1 VILTGSAAFRPP
13 SARIHQG
20 GDRRQEVRAP
30 VEIKIDGKERTMK
43 PILKIAAMIL
53 VLSNLTHFAQA
64 QTTEKKSLTIDGA
77 KRVIAA
83 AVAYAKKN
91 NAPGG
96 VIAVVDEGGNLMA
109 LERLDGTFA
118 AGANISIGKARTA
131 VLFKRPTKAFEDII
145 KNGRTAMVALPDA
158 YFTPL
163 QGGVPITVD
172 GQIVGGVG
180 VSGASS
186 AQQDEELAMA
196 GANVFAGDM
205 KMSDTMPMK
214 AAPVLFF
221 DKTQVSTSFSKGAVL
236 LDGMNRN
243 YMVHTSRRDQP
254 GLAEI
259 HTPRHRHHLCDGRH
273 CNLCNWRHSRRS
285 ERDRPERDSRF
296 AYRGWRDTSVIEG

>member
-1 VILTGSAAFRPP
+1 
-13 SARIHQG
+13 
-20 GDRRQEVRAP
+20 
-30 VEIKIDGKERTMK
+30 MK
-43 PILKIAAMIL
+43 PSFRIAAIIL
-53 VLSNLTHFAQA
+53 AIASLTAVAQA
-64 QTTEKKSLTIDGA
+64 QTIEKKSLTIEGA

-83 AVAYAKKN
+83 AVAYANKN

-131 VLFKRPTKAFEDII
+131 VLFKRPTKVFEDII

-163 QGGVPITVD
+163 QGGVPITIE

-186 AQQDEELAMA
+186 AQQDEELAIA
-196 GANVFAGDM
+196 GANVFSVEQ
-205 KMSDTMPMK
+205 KMSDTK
-214 AAPVLFF
+214 ASPVLFF
-221 DKTQVSTSFSKGAVL
+221 DDTQVSASFSKGAVL
-236 LDGMNRN
+236 LDGTNRN

-259 HTPRHRHHLCDGRH
+259 HTLDTDIIYVMEGTATFVTGGTAVEAQEIAPNEIRGARIDGGETRK
-273 CNLCNWRHSRRS
+273 LSKG
-285 ERDRPERDSRF
+285 E
-296 AYRGWRDTSVIEG
+296 VIVVPKNTPHWFKEVGGAFLYYTIKVR